1 MFPTGWEKTQRN
13 SFGGQHL
20 EGFRKKVRGALI
32 RRGYKREKNGT

>member
-20 EGFRKKVRGALI
+20 EDFRRKSKGRFDKERL
-32 RRGYKREKNGT
+32 